1 MKWRALASAAVC
13 LGGLLALRLWVLEP
27 IMVGS
32 DSMEPTVSAGSFVW
46 LDKASPGLTGVHPGQ
61 LVVFRGPD
69 DAEMPNNVV
78 LLKRVVAE
86 GGQTVSMWDGQLYVD
101 GKPAQEPFV
110 DQRTIDGVYFGTVT
124 VPEAN
129 YAYSGTTGKPPSTRV
144 DSAQSLP
151 PRSWALRGRADE
163 R

>member
-1 MKWRALASAAVC
+1 
-13 LGGLLALRLWVLEP
+13 
-27 IMVGS
+27 MVGS

-86 GGQTVSMWDGQLYVD
+86 GGQTVSMRDGQLYVD

-124 VPEAN
+124 VPEGELFVLGDNRETSIDSRDFGPIPA
-129 YAYSGTTGKPPSTRV
+129 SEILGTVLG
-144 DSAQSLP
+144 A
-151 PRSWALRGRADE
+151 G
-163 R
+163 